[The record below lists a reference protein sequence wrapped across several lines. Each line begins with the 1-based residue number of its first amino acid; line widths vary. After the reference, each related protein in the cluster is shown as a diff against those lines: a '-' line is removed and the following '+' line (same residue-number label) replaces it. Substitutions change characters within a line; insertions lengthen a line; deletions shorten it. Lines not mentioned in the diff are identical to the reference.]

1 MMILVT
7 GGSGSGKSAFA
18 EDCVVSC
25 GETER
30 IYIATMYPFDEES
43 RRRVQRHQK
52 MRQGKGF
59 ETIECYT
66 GLHKVQVPE
75 NSTVLLECMSNLVAN
90 ELFVKDGM
98 AHMEQTVEK
107 IVKGIQRLKAQ
118 CRHLVVVTNEV
129 FSDGLQYDE
138 WTGEY
143 IRCLGMVNQHLSELA
158 DQVVEVVYGIP
169 VYHKKCASEEV
180 GRMCVV

>member
-1 MMILVT
+1 MMMVVT
-7 GGSGSGKSAFA
+7 GGSGSGKSAYA
-18 EDCVVSC
+18 EKQILQFGVMP
-25 GETER
+25 R
-30 IYIATMYPFDEES
+30 YYIATMENRDAES
-43 RRRVQRHQK
+43 QKRVDRHRA
-52 MRQGKGF
+52 MRADKKF
-59 ETIECYT
+59 VTVECPYD
-66 GLHKVQVPE
+66 LQEVQLE
-75 NSTVLLECMSNLVAN
+75 QEGAVLLECMSNLVAN

-158 DQVVEVVYGIP
+158 DQVVEVVYTIP
-169 VYHKKCASEEV
+169 VMQK
-180 GRMCVV
+180 G

>member
-1 MMILVT
+1 MMIVVT
-7 GGSGSGKSAFA
+7 GGSGSGKSAYA
-18 EDCVVSC
+18 EKQILQF
-25 GETER
+25 GEMPR
-30 IYIATMYPFDEES
+30 YYIATMENRDAES
-43 RRRVQRHQK
+43 QKRVDRHRA
-52 MRQGKGF
+52 MRADKKF
-59 ETIECYT
+59 VTVECPYDLQEIQLEKA
-66 GLHKVQVPE
+66 GA
-75 NSTVLLECMSNLVAN
+75 VLLECMSNLVAN

-158 DQVVEVVYGIP
+158 DQVVEVVYTIP
-169 VYHKKCASEEV
+169 VMQK
-180 GRMCVV
+180 G

>member
-1 MMILVT
+1 MMIVVT
-7 GGSGSGKSAFA
+7 GGSGSGKSAYA
-18 EDCVVSC
+18 EKQILQF
-25 GETER
+25 GEMSR
-30 IYIATMYPFDEES
+30 YYIATMENRDAES
-43 RRRVQRHQK
+43 QKRVDRHRA
-52 MRQGKGF
+52 MRADKKF
-59 ETIECYT
+59 VTVECPYDLQEIQLEKA
-66 GLHKVQVPE
+66 GA
-75 NSTVLLECMSNLVAN
+75 VLLECMSNLVAN

-118 CRHLVVVTNEV
+118 CRHFVVVTNEV

-158 DQVVEVVYGIP
+158 DQVVEVVYTIP
-169 VYHKKCASEEV
+169 VMQK
-180 GRMCVV
+180 G

>member
-1 MMILVT
+1 MMIVVT
-7 GGSGSGKSAFA
+7 GGSGSGKSAYA
-18 EDCVVSC
+18 EKQILQFGVMP
-25 GETER
+25 R
-30 IYIATMYPFDEES
+30 YYIATMENRDAES
-43 RRRVQRHQK
+43 QKRVDRHRA
-52 MRQGKGF
+52 MRADKKF
-59 ETIECYT
+59 VTVECPYD
-66 GLHKVQVPE
+66 LQEVQLE
-75 NSTVLLECMSNLVAN
+75 QEGAVLLECMSNLVAN

-158 DQVVEVVYGIP
+158 DQVVEVVYTIP
-169 VYHKKCASEEV
+169 VMQK
-180 GRMCVV
+180 G